1 MHIAKLMK
9 KLEKGLR
16 TSSSKGASNNE
27 DEKGSNQS
35 EASQDDGRSKKDGKP
50 QIDSFS
56 SSMTTE

>member
-50 QIDSFS
+50 
-56 SSMTTE
+56 